1 MSHAIGDYVKRFPSN
16 PPKNPAA
23 ARDYWIE
30 RGRKADEWGHSR
42 EIVDPSFFGQAV
54 GAKITVTPEGEV
66 KNDLGAATIKEAA
79 SRWGDALLASLKEF
93 GSGALKWLLI
103 AAGVALISF
112 LAFKF
117 LVKKVER
124 LA

>member
-1 MSHAIGDYVKRFPSN
+1 VSHAIGDYVRR
-16 PPKNPAA
+16 NPARPPSDPTA

-42 EIVDPSFFGQAV
+42 EIVDPSFLGRAV

-66 KNDLGAATIKEAA
+66 KNDLGAATIKEAV
-79 SRWGDALLASLKEF
+79 SRWEDALLVWLKEL

-103 AAGVALISF
+103 AGGVVLISF

>member
-1 MSHAIGDYVKRFPSN
+1 VSHAIGDYVKRFPSS
-16 PPKNPAA
+16 PPRDPAA
-23 ARDYWIE
+23 ARDYWLD
-30 RGRKADEWGHSR
+30 RGRQADSWGHAR
-42 EIVDPSFFGQAV
+42 EGTDPSFLGRAV
-54 GAKITVTPEGEV
+54 GAKIVVTDEGKVE
-66 KNDLGAATIKEAA
+66 NDLGAAALKEAA
-79 SRWGDALLASLKEF
+79 SRWGDLFLAWLQEF

-103 AAGVALISF
+103 AAAVALISF